1 MALNIEHLKR
11 LTARVDFNALSN
23 KLGEVKDKIVS
34 MEDVTNAAVTAA
46 LDTESET
53 YADDVVKAE
62 QLQNLLSSSGMESVV
77 NRVLADL
84 DALSATADE
93 LQSLLGGITT

>member
-11 LTARVDFNALSN
+11 LNARIDFNTLYD
-23 KLGEVKDKIVS
+23 KLGAVKNKIVS
-34 MEDVTNAAVTAA
+34 MEDVTNSALAAA
-46 LDTESET
+46 LDTEGET

-84 DALSATADE
+84 EALSATADE
-93 LQSLLGGITT
+93 LQDLLGGVAF

>member
-11 LTARVDFNALSN
+11 LNARIDFDGLSN
-23 KLGEVKDKIVS
+23 MLSEVKNKIDG
-34 MEDVTNAAVTAA
+34 MEGVTNSALTAA
-46 LDTESET
+46 LDTEAS
-53 YADDVVKAE
+53 ADDVVKAE

-84 DALSATADE
+84 EALSATSDQ
-93 LQSLLGGITT
+93 LRGLLLTFD